1 MTYEERYAAYLSRVQ
16 DALAAQADRVFAT
29 GSKVAEAA
37 RYSLFSGGKRVRGVL
52 CLAVCELLQGN
63 AAQAE
68 SFAAGVEMLHCYSL
82 IHDDLPCMDNDDYR
96 RGRPSCHKAYGEDTA
111 LLAGDALLTAAF
123 ETLAAAPGDAAR
135 NARACAV
142 LAQAAGTRGMILGQ
156 ELDLFHEAVPATYEQ
171 LLNVHKNKTG
181 MLINAAVQ
189 LGAVSAGACA
199 RQRDI
204 LAAYAFDVGLVFQI
218 VDDVLDVTSTSEA
231 LGKPVGSDGANGK
244 TTFVTLF
251 GVEESNRMAGEIT
264 QRACGA
270 LEAEYGER
278 AAFLCRLARGLAAR
292 RQ

>member
-1 MTYEERYAAYLSRVQ
+1 MTYEEQYAAYLDRVQ
-16 DALAAQADRVFAT
+16 GALSAEADRFLNHA
-29 GSKVAEAA
+29 SKVAEAA
-37 RYSLFSGGKRVRGVL
+37 RYSLFSGGKRVRAVL
-52 CLAVCELLQGN
+52 CLAVCELLQGD

-82 IHDDLPCMDNDDYR
+82 IHDDLPCMDDDDIR

-123 ETLAAAPGDAAR
+123 ETLAAAPGGAAR
-135 NARACAV
+135 NAQACAA
-142 LAQAAGTRGMILGQ
+142 LAQAAGTRGMIYGQ
-156 ELDLFHEAVPATYEQ
+156 ELDLFHETTPATHEQ
-171 LLNVHKNKTG
+171 LLEVHKNKTG

-199 RQRDI
+199 RQRDV

-218 VDDVLDVTSTSEA
+218 VDDVLDVTSTSET

-251 GVEESNRMAGEIT
+251 GVEESRRMAQEIT
-264 QRACGA
+264 QRACRA
-270 LEAEYGER
+270 LEGEYGER
-278 AAFLCRLARGLAAR
+278 AAFLCQFARSLVAR
-292 RQ
+292 HQ